1 MLLKLFDKK
10 PYHWD
15 NREKAAS
22 DFLYLKDLKIKLL
35 KLLAKELNK
44 LHNTNYS
51 VRAWDIMVGYWL
63 MKFLAVSYDRWN
75 IVLNSHDNIKKL
87 HEPLVDSLNLPDDS
101 ATAENLFYQDQW
113 NELFIHK
120 LLMYYQTK
128 DTSDLLFKL
137 NEYKENKKKLDK
149 KKNWFAHLNLK
160 KFIYKILNFLFSF
173 FSIKKKNYVFVSSR
187 LSITQFLK
195 IYFLLPGRLYFEPNF
210 DYTISHGHNNNM
222 RDFNLEIQKSDT
234 EFEKIIK
241 YLIPLWVPKSF
252 IEGFFDLK
260 NEKNFLKKLP
270 EKINVI
276 FSANYH
282 FNNDLFKIWLAGKID
297 KGTKLVCGQ
306 HGGGP
311 FHRYNGAADFEIG
324 ISDLYASTG
333 NGNTLFK
340 HVRDVGQFFSRLK
353 TNQFKLSGPA
363 MIVSTLMPRYVFDLR
378 SMALGNQM
386 KDYFEEQFY
395 FYDTLPKDIKKKTFI
410 RFPFANKKDDY
421 GWNIYNRW
429 KKRFPDVITQDTN
442 LSFEQ
447 SVKSCRLL
455 IHTYNAT
462 TFCQSLA
469 ANIPTI
475 MFWNIKHWELKE
487 YTNEDMNL
495 LKSVNIF
502 HETAES
508 ASNHMKYIWHDI
520 SGWWLSPPVQEVRK
534 FFCRKYANKDKF
546 VEKRLVDVLKEVENI

>member
-22 DFLYLKDLKIKLL
+22 DFLYLKNLKIKLL

-44 LHNTNYS
+44 IHNTNYS
-51 VRAWDIMVGYWL
+51 VRAWDVMVGYWL
-63 MKFLAVSYDRWN
+63 IKFLAVSYDRWN
-75 IVLNSHDNIKKL
+75 IVLNSQDNIKKL
-87 HEPLVDSLNLPDDS
+87 HEPSVDGSNLPDDS
-101 ATAENLFYQDQW
+101 IIAENLFYQDQW

-128 DTSDLLFKL
+128 DTSDLLFKFKK
-137 NEYKENKKKLDK
+137 YKEKKIKLDK
-149 KKNWFAHLNLK
+149 KKNWLLQLNLNK
-160 KFIYKILNFLFSF
+160 LIKEILSFLLSF
-173 FSIKKKNYVFVSSR
+173 FYSEKKKYVFASSR
-187 LSITQFLK
+187 LSIIQILK
-195 IYFLLPGRLYFEPNF
+195 IRFLLPGKMYFEPSF
-210 DYTISHGHNNNM
+210 DYTISHGYNDSM

-241 YLIPLWVPKSF
+241 YLIPLWIPKSF
-252 IEGFFDLK
+252 IESFFDLK
-260 NEKNFLKKLP
+260 NEKKNLKKLP

-282 FNNDLFKIWLAGKID
+282 FNNDLFKIWSADQID
-297 KGTKLVCGQ
+297 KGAKLVCGQ

-311 FHRYNGAADFEIG
+311 FHRYNGGQDFELG
-324 ISDLYASTG
+324 ISDLLASTG
-333 NGNTLFK
+333 NGNTSYK
-340 HVRDVGQFFSRLK
+340 QVRDVGQFFSRLK
-353 TNQFKLSGPA
+353 LNQFKPSGPA

-395 FYDTLPKDIKKKTFI
+395 FYENLPKDIKKKTFI
-410 RFPFANKKDDY
+410 RFPLPHKIGDY
-421 GWNIYNRW
+421 GWNLYGRW
-429 KKRFPDVITQDTN
+429 KKRFPEVTIQDST
-442 LSFEQ
+442 LPFEQ

-455 IHTYNAT
+455 IHTYSAT

-475 MFWNIKHWELKE
+475 MFWNIKHWELKK
-487 YTNEDMNL
+487 YTSEDMNL

-508 ASNHMKYIWHDI
+508 ASHHMKYIWNDI
-520 SGWWLSPPVQEVRK
+520 SKWWLSPSVQEARK
-534 FFCRKYANKDKF
+534 LFCRKYANSDKF
-546 VEKRLVDVLKEVENI
+546 VEKRLANVLKEVENI